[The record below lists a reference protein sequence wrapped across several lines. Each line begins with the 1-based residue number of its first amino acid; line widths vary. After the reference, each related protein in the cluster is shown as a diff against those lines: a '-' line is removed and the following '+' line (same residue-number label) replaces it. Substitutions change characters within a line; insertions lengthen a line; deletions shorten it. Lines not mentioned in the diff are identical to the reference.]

1 MPIPSTAFTQL
12 AQHSGPVQTSSLHNT
27 DSKNILLLRPSS
39 SSFVPINRPTLGFA
53 PFNPPVLSS
62 SNTLLEQANVKPMPG
77 SLKAS
82 SQPLHG
88 LDNAFHHSPTNPP
101 GRVATPS
108 VAAATGKRTPSTTH
122 PYTQSEAFN
131 NRHHKC
137 ERVDA
142 LNRGIWTS
150 YGPGGTV
157 DNPTGPKVEMY
168 LRCSHENCLRIDWRT
183 VHGLQCH
190 IVKNHEQ
197 PKGTIGSLE
206 KALDKYGVPVSEI
219 EEYEKVHG
227 PGSERTMADP
237 KNTKLRPKA
246 APRTSN
252 IMSSVVALG
261 NAQVP
266 LPGESPTPPP
276 AASASNS
283 LSFSR
288 MSPRTSGGGFV
299 QHGIVYSDDEEEE
312 KVEVKE
318 GEKGEEVKMQIPP
331 AGISEDK
338 SRIQEETTEA
348 KETQPL
354 AATVAEAPPPLEEK
368 TEEGG
373 PSEDIEMASP
383 SMANKEPPPPPPPPG
398 VVDELAATEPN
409 QDYSNARPASVE
421 EATGSASPIPNE
433 ERDKEPSP
441 AYNQA
446 QRELQGNNDSGDSDG
461 EDTIAVKDR
470 LRSPPKR
477 TRARRIR
484 KAPLSHRIY
493 DLRLGPNYTDD

>member
-1 MPIPSTAFTQL
+1 
-12 AQHSGPVQTSSLHNT
+12 
-27 DSKNILLLRPSS
+27 
-39 SSFVPINRPTLGFA
+39 
-53 PFNPPVLSS
+53 
-62 SNTLLEQANVKPMPG
+62 
-77 SLKAS
+77 
-82 SQPLHG
+82 
-88 LDNAFHHSPTNPP
+88 
-101 GRVATPS
+101 
-108 VAAATGKRTPSTTH
+108 
-122 PYTQSEAFN
+122 
-131 NRHHKC
+131 
-137 ERVDA
+137 
-142 LNRGIWTS
+142 
-150 YGPGGTV
+150 
-157 DNPTGPKVEMY
+157 MY

-227 PGSERTMADP
+227 PGSGGTMADP
-237 KNTKLRPKA
+237 KNTKPKPRA
-246 APRTSN
+246 TPRTSD
-252 IMSSVVALG
+252 IMPSVVTLG

-276 AASASNS
+276 AASAANS

-299 QHGIVYSDDEEEE
+299 QHDIVYSDDEEEE

-318 GEKGEEVKMQIPP
+318 GEKGEEVKMQISP
-331 AGISEDK
+331 ASISEDK
-338 SRIQEETTEA
+338 CSIQEETTKA
-348 KETQPL
+348 KETEPL
-354 AATVAEAPPPLEEK
+354 APAVVTQVPPPLEEK

-383 SMANKEPPPPPPPPG
+383 SMANKEPPPG
-398 VVDELAATEPN
+398 VVDELAATESN
-409 QDYSNARPASVE
+409 QDSSNARPASVE
-421 EATGSASPIPNE
+421 EATGSTSPIPNE

-446 QRELQGNNDSGDSDG
+446 QRELQGNNDSGDSDN
-461 EDTIAVKDR
+461 EDSIVVKDR

-477 TRARRIR
+477 TRAGRFVKKTSISKPPPYRYMR
-484 KAPLSHRIY
+484 KGSDI
-493 DLRLGPNYTDD
+493 